1 MSIVGKVG
9 NYLILPGLLG
19 LGFYLDSHDY
29 MGKRAR
35 GLENAVPSS
44 LRGLSSRLALGS
56 KVRHFYVSR
65 PPHPRTLVHFNAG
78 QEQSVCSTD
87 SLGALA
93 YA

>member
-44 LRGLSSRLALGS
+44 LRGLSSLALGS
-56 KVRHFYVSR
+56 KVRHYVSR
-65 PPHPRTLVHFNAG
+65 PAPPLHAR
-78 QEQSVCSTD
+78 
-87 SLGALA
+87 A
-93 YA
+93 Y

>member
-1 MSIVGKVG
+1 MG

-44 LRGLSSRLALGS
+44 LRGLSSLALRS
-56 KVRHFYVSR
+56 KVRHLYVS
-65 PPHPRTLVHFNAG
+65 
-78 QEQSVCSTD
+78 
-87 SLGALA
+87 
-93 YA
+93 